1 MKAGEVM
8 TTGAAT
14 VRPDAPLLEAAR
26 LMIQHQISGLPVVDA
41 EDRLVG
47 LVTEND
53 FLRSGENGQPRL
65 IDMLAKAGTDQDELN
80 LRRVDDL
87 MTREPI
93 TISAEMPLEDV
104 IALMLKHAVRRL
116 PVVADGKVV
125 GIVSRANLLRALLRR
140 SLAPPV
146 RKV

>member
-41 EDRLVG
+41 QDRLVG

-53 FLRSGENGQPRL
+53 FLRSGENGKPRL

-80 LRRVDDL
+80 LRRVDEL

-104 IALMLKHAVRRL
+104 IALMLRHAVRRL

-140 SLAPPV
+140 SMAPA
-146 RKV
+146 RKA

>member
-14 VRPDAPLLEAAR
+14 VRPDAPLFEAAR

-41 EDRLVG
+41 QDRLVG

-53 FLRSGENGQPRL
+53 FLRSGESGKPRL

-80 LRRVDDL
+80 LRRVDEL

-104 IALMLKHAVRRL
+104 IALMLRHAVRRL

-140 SLAPPV
+140 SMAPV
-146 RKV
+146 RKA

>member
-41 EDRLVG
+41 QDRLVG

-53 FLRSGENGQPRL
+53 FLRSGENGKPRL

-80 LRRVDDL
+80 LRRVDEL

-104 IALMLKHAVRRL
+104 IALMLRHAVRRL

-140 SLAPPV
+140 SMAPV
-146 RKV
+146 RKA

>member
-14 VRPDAPLLEAAR
+14 VRPDAPLAEAAR

-41 EDRLVG
+41 HDRLVG

-53 FLRSGENGQPRL
+53 FLRAGQGGQPRL
-65 IDMLAKAGTDQDELN
+65 LEMLAKAGTDEDELN
-80 LRRVDDL
+80 IRRVDDL

-93 TISAEMPLEDV
+93 TISAETPLEEV
-104 IALMLKHAVRRL
+104 INLMLRHSVRRL

-125 GIVSRANLLRALLRR
+125 GIVSRGNLLRALLRR
-140 SLAPPV
+140 SMAPV

>member
-14 VRPDAPLLEAAR
+14 IRPDAPLFEAAR

-41 EDRLVG
+41 NERLVG

-53 FLRSGENGQPRL
+53 FLRPGQSGQARL
-65 IDMLAKAGTDQDELN
+65 IEMLTKAGTPEDELN

-93 TISAEMPLEDV
+93 TISAETPLEEV
-104 IALMLKHAVRRL
+104 IALMLRHAVRRL

-125 GIVSRANLLRALLRR
+125 GIVSRGNLLRALLRR
-140 SLAPPV
+140 SMAPV
-146 RKV
+146 RNV

>member
-1 MKAGEVM
+1 MKAGDVM

-14 VRPDAPLLEAAR
+14 VRPDAPLAEAAR

-41 EDRLVG
+41 QDRLVG

-53 FLRSGENGQPRL
+53 FLRAGKDGKPRL
-65 IDMLAKAGTDQDELN
+65 IEMLAKAGTDQDELN
-80 LRRVDDL
+80 LLRVDEL
-87 MTREPI
+87 MTREPL
-93 TISAEMPLEDV
+93 TVSAETPLEEV
-104 IALMLKHAVRRL
+104 IAVMLRHAVRRL

-140 SLAPPV
+140 SMAPV
-146 RKV
+146 RKM